1 MRVIL
6 VALVLTALSLT
17 ACSIAP
23 AAQKEGLAVA
33 YAADAKT
40 MCELV
45 PKVYAFHGSRASHWQ
60 EACDQAQIEAASVTT
75 PRQGTTMLEHL
86 VEGLW
91 DNHASLGVNT
101 GISPWLVPSGS
112 DMWLELQGA
121 SVVVTGVRH
130 DGAAAH
136 AGIQP
141 GDVVMSI
148 DGKMPIEAA
157 LARIRTGKADVPPT
171 RMAWALNAAGA
182 GFRGQ
187 SRTLVLLRGGQR
199 LETQLGD
206 PAPAKLDDPVSA
218 RMIGD
223 VGYIRFNDSLG
234 DDDTVAAFDAAVEG
248 LRGAKGWIVDVRD
261 TPSGGSTDVAEP
273 IMGRFV
279 TLAADYQITRPLHQ
293 PAYARKIE
301 PRGPWTLTGP
311 VAVLAGRWTGSMGEG
326 MAIGFDGMKR
336 GVVVGGSMAGL
347 AGGVEV
353 FNLPATDTNLRLPA
367 YALTHVDGTPRQE
380 WAPKERVQPDA
391 GGTDDPALARAL
403 ALVGAP

>member
-1 MRVIL
+1 
-6 VALVLTALSLT
+6 LSIWL
-17 ACSIAP
+17 
-23 AAQKEGLAVA
+23 KG
-33 YAADAKT
+33 
-40 MCELV
+40 
-45 PKVYAFHGSRASHWQ
+45 W
-60 EACDQAQIEAASVTT
+60 
-75 PRQGTTMLEHL
+75 
-86 VEGLW
+86 W

-112 DMWLELQGA
+112 DMWLELQGT

-182 GFRGQ
+182 DYRGQ
-187 SRTLVLLRGGQR
+187 SRTLVLVRGGQR

-206 PAPAKLDDPVSA
+206 PAPAKLDHPISLDHSISA

-293 PAYARKIE
+293 PA
-301 PRGPWTLTGP
+301 
-311 VAVLAGRWTGSMGEG
+311 
-326 MAIGFDGMKR
+326 
-336 GVVVGGSMAGL
+336 
-347 AGGVEV
+347 
-353 FNLPATDTNLRLPA
+353 
-367 YALTHVDGTPRQE
+367 
-380 WAPKERVQPDA
+380 
-391 GGTDDPALARAL
+391 
-403 ALVGAP
+403 